1 MNIFRWLLISIG
13 IKAKAQEMAHRIH
26 PLDPLP
32 ALGYSPLTPS
42 RCVLI
47 DTGSLLFLHC
57 VGKFLLPRF
66 LLFSLPAQLFSCY
79 LCSSFPPQLG
89 PSLRCQLRLSGVT
102 ESNTAALPTP
112 SQFFFLLLSCEPCYH
127 LPSHAFHSSV
137 YFLLSSTRM

>member
-1 MNIFRWLLISIG
+1 
-13 IKAKAQEMAHRIH
+13 MAHRIH
-26 PLDPLP
+26 PLDALP